1 MGNESSS
8 LRKSRSKKK
17 NQKNHSSENSAPN
30 GKKDE
35 TSRKNKKSAP
45 KMELSAD
52 TFSRQVPSRR
62 SYVNDEYDPV
72 MITDELSNVKERYHI
87 NPKE

>member
-8 LRKSRSKKK
+8 LRKGRSKK
-17 NQKNHSSENSAPN
+17 KNHSSENSAPN
-30 GKKDE
+30 GKKNE

-52 TFSRQVPSRR
+52 SFSRQVPSRR

>member
-8 LRKSRSKKK
+8 LRKGRSKK
-17 NQKNHSSENSAPN
+17 KNHSSENSAPN

-35 TSRKNKKSAP
+35 TSKKNNKKSAP